1 MMQEQRKI
9 AEVLY
14 ELGMDPRLIAVMTN
28 SQDEIDDDEESKWAG
43 NEIIMFS
50 RYRCFTGF
58 SFAHFAMKIT

>member
-14 ELGMDPRLIAVMTN
+14 ELGMDPCLIAVMTN

-43 NEIIMFS
+43 NEIIMF
-50 RYRCFTGF
+50 
-58 SFAHFAMKIT
+58 